1 MHSCQ
6 GREYWRR
13 ERQLCAAM
21 LHGTPGHGAAFDLED
36 VHTCS
41 KAKSFDYRVR
51 LHFHHACMS
60 RERCSRPPRNPL
72 NFRRGGNMDAPSAS
86 QLRLLRPLQARHA
99 CS

>member
-21 LHGTPGHGAAFDLED
+21 LHGTPRHGAAFDLED

-41 KAKSFDYRVR
+41 KAKSFDYRVS
-51 LHFHHACMS
+51 LPFHS
-60 RERCSRPPRNPL
+60 
-72 NFRRGGNMDAPSAS
+72 
-86 QLRLLRPLQARHA
+86 
-99 CS
+99 